1 MLMPIVSAPSSVIAK
16 PLPHRA
22 PWDGFPDVVI
32 VAAQSSV
39 KKHPDYDQ
47 AKQGNVQDA
56 APAAKRLATA
66 MLTTA
71 SLDAIGRLPLQGA
84 LIVPVHALEG
94 QGFNRIPAAFAELLA
109 EELNLDVETGIIQ
122 VNVVNHTGATGWQRL
137 VSPPLFEGPVVAD
150 QRYFLVDDFVG
161 QGGTLA
167 NLRGHIVR
175 YGGQV
180 VGAACLTGR
189 ADSSK
194 LALTLQT
201 LEGLRHKHGPELEAW
216 WAETCGYDFA
226 ALTESEARYLLR
238 VEDAD
243 TIRARLAEAR
253 SEGDG

>member
-47 AKQGNVQDA
+47 AKQGNVHDA

-71 SLDAIGRLPLQGA
+71 SVDAIGRLPLQGA

-161 QGGTLA
+161 QGSTLA

-194 LALTLQT
+194 LALTLHT
-201 LEGLRHKHGPELEAW
+201 LEGLRRKHGPELEAW

-243 TIRARLAEAR
+243 TIRVRLAEAR